1 MNHMK
6 KILFV
11 FSLFLTTVYIKAQDP
26 HFSQIQYNPLYL
38 NPTFA
43 GQAKKDNRLVGLYR
57 DQWRTLPVP
66 YSTTFASYD
75 RKLKEWE
82 SGWRIGGGISFLY
95 DRAGDGLLS
104 SFNPNLTLSL
114 AKYFNSH
121 KQAVTLGVT
130 SGITIKSLDYS
141 KLSFD
146 NQYVVGSGY
155 NPSLPTGESF
165 SNNNVSYPNFT
176 VGLNFYTQI
185 GEKSGLDIGGTASNL
200 HEPNQN
206 FLYFTE
212 SNLPARYGAYAKAI
226 LFVGQQKKW
235 NLQPGVF
242 YNRQNKFNNILANAI
257 AEVSFKENDKGKA
270 FGLGFG
276 AGYRAQSNDAVIGY
290 LTLLYDNLRIGA
302 SYDANI
308 SKLKPA
314 TNTFGAFE
322 LALNYEW
329 GESKNKKKKCDTIR
343 ITEVETVH
351 DTVFVTKIDTVE
363 IEKESSVIV
372 INDST
377 IIPCDKDIQKWNAQ
391 LSQILPVSAYFAND
405 QPNPRST
412 AKTTYTNYQ
421 SLYIDYLQ
429 QRKTYEEQLGKL
441 TTTQL
446 FEEIMGE
453 YNKIGVLYNVI
464 KEALKQGRTVRLD
477 FLGFTSPLANSE
489 YNLNLSKRRIESVKN
504 YMLTLENGF
513 LKQYI
518 DNGQLHFE
526 NLPFGES
533 ISEGTV
539 SDKLSDPKQ
548 SIFSKEAALERKVE
562 IKYVIIQ

>member
-1 MNHMK
+1 MK

-11 FSLFLTTVYIKAQDP
+11 FSLFLSTVYIKAQDP

-43 GQAKKDNRLVGLYR
+43 GQAKKDNRFVGLYR

-114 AKYFNSH
+114 AKYFNSS
-121 KQAVTLGVT
+121 KQAVTLGIT

-155 NPSLPTGESF
+155 NPNLPTGESF

-185 GEKSGLDIGGTASNL
+185 GEKSSLDIGGTASNL

-212 SNLPARYGAYAKAI
+212 STLPARYGAYAKAI

-329 GESKNKKKKCDTIR
+329 GESKPKKKKCDTIR
-343 ITEVETVH
+343 ITQIEIVH
-351 DTVFVTKIDTVE
+351 DTIEITKVDTVE
-363 IEKESSVIV
+363 VEKESSVII

-391 LSQILPVSAYFAND
+391 LSQILPVAAYFAND
-405 QPNPRST
+405 QPNPKST
-412 AKTTYTNYQ
+412 AKTTYANYQ
-421 SLYIDYLQ
+421 ALYIDYLQ

-441 TTTQL
+441 NATQL
-446 FEEIMGE
+446 FEEVQQE

-489 YNLNLSKRRIESVKN
+489 YNLNLSKRRIQSVKN
-504 YMLTLENGF
+504 YLLTLEDGF
-513 LKQYI
+513 LKQYV
-518 DNGQLHFE
+518 DNGHLHLQD
-526 NLPFGES
+526 LPFGET

-548 SIFSKEAALERKVE
+548 SIFSKEASLERKVE